1 MTYEEA
7 IGYWYGL
14 VDYEKSAPKAADLN
28 LDRMRALLALLGN
41 PEERLRIIHIAGSKG
56 KGSTAAMFASI
67 AQAAGLR
74 AGLFT
79 SPHLEHVEERVT
91 ISGEPIRADSMAAAM
106 KAIRAAAERA
116 DVRPSFFEVATALAF
131 HHFVNEQVDLAVM
144 EVGLG
149 GRFDSTN
156 VCDPLLSVI
165 TSISFD
171 HMDQL
176 GNRLAQI
183 TREKAGIIK
192 PGRPIVSGATPEEA
206 RAVIESVSQT
216 QGAPLTQLGID
227 FHEVD
232 VAGHVEPHSI
242 GKDEIIPG
250 QVRVRTPER
259 TWPAMTVG
267 LLGHHQA
274 ANAAVVVAGVE
285 QLRRQGFALDDDA
298 VRRGLADVRWPA
310 RMEVLGWRPLVV
322 LDCAHNVASA
332 QAVIDTLRASFP
344 PGPHTLKF
352 AASRDKDLEGILEVL
367 LPHFQQIVF
376 TRFTNNPR
384 AADPNHLAD
393 LARRMEYKEVMI
405 EWQPETAWQKARAAT
420 AGDGLICV
428 TGSVFLAGQLR
439 PIILAQGGGS

>member
-1 MTYEEA
+1 MTYEQA
-7 IGYWYGL
+7 IQYWYGL
-14 VDYEKSAPKAADLN
+14 VDYERSTPKAADLN
-28 LDRMRALLALLGN
+28 LDRMRALLQQLGN

-91 ISGEPIRADSMAAAM
+91 IDGELIHADSLAAAIE
-106 KAIRAAAERA
+106 AIQTAAEA
-116 DVRPSFFEVATALAF
+116 ANVRPSFFEVATALAF
-131 HHFVNEQVDLAVM
+131 HHFAQEQVDLAVM

-156 VCDPLLSVI
+156 VCNPLLSII

-176 GNRLAQI
+176 GTRLAQI
-183 TREKAGIIK
+183 TGEKAGIIK
-192 PGRPIVSGATPEEA
+192 PARPVVSGATPEEA
-206 RAVIESVSQT
+206 RAVIQSVSQK
-216 QGAPLTQLGID
+216 QGASLTQLGID

-232 VAGHVEPHSI
+232 VAGHVEPHGA

-250 QVRVRTPER
+250 QVRVRTQER

-285 QLRRQGFALDDDA
+285 QLRGQGLLLNDEA
-298 VRRGLADVRWPA
+298 VARGLAEVRWPA
-310 RMEVLGWRPLVV
+310 RMEVLGWRPLIV

-344 PGPHTLKF
+344 PGPRTLLF
-352 AASRDKDLEGILEVL
+352 AASRDKDLKGILEVL
-367 LPHFQQIVF
+367 VPHFQQVVF

-384 AADPNHLAD
+384 AADPDHLAG
-393 LARRMEYKEVMI
+393 LARRIQGKVVI
-405 EWQPETAWQKARAAT
+405 GKSAPESAWQEAKDCT
-420 AGDGLICV
+420 GPDGLICV

-439 PIILAQGGGS
+439 SIILAEVGRS

>member
-7 IGYWYGL
+7 IAYWYGL
-14 VDYEKSAPKAADLN
+14 VDYERSTPKAADLN
-28 LDRMRALLALLGN
+28 LDRMRALLARLGN
-41 PEERLRIIHIAGSKG
+41 PEDRLRIVHIAGSKG

-91 ISGEPIRADSMAAAM
+91 TNGEPIDAGGLGAGME
-106 KAIRAAAERA
+106 AIKAAAEQA
-116 DVRPSFFEVATALAF
+116 NARPSFFEVATALAF
-131 HHFVNEQVDLAVM
+131 HHFASEQVDLAVM

-149 GRFDSTN
+149 GRCDSTN
-156 VCDPLLSVI
+156 VCNPLLSVI

-192 PGRPIVSGATPEEA
+192 PGRPTVSGATPEEA
-206 RAVIESVSQT
+206 RAVIEAVCQT

-232 VAGHVEPHSI
+232 VAGHVEPHAV

-250 QVRVRTPER
+250 QVRVRTEER

-285 QLRRQGFALDDDA
+285 QLRRQGLALNDEA
-298 VRRGLADVRWPA
+298 VRRGLAEVRWPA

-344 PGPHTLKF
+344 PGPRTLIF
-352 AASRDKDLEGILEVL
+352 AASRDKDLEGILEILV
-367 LPHFQQIVF
+367 PHFQQIVF

-384 AADPNHLAD
+384 AADPGHLAD
-393 LARRMEYKEVMI
+393 LARKLDGKEVLV
-405 EWQPETAWQKARAAT
+405 EPQPETAWQKAMT
-420 AGDGLICV
+420 ASTPEGLICV

-439 PIILAQGGGS
+439 PIIIAEVGGS

>member
-14 VDYEKSAPKAADLN
+14 VDYEKSTPKAADLN
-28 LDRMRALLALLGN
+28 LDRMRALLAQLGN
-41 PEERLRIIHIAGSKG
+41 PQERLRIIHIAGSKG

-79 SPHLEHVEERVT
+79 SPHLVRVEERVS
-91 ISGEPIRADSMAAAM
+91 INGQPIDARRLAASMKAM
-106 KAIRAAAERA
+106 KDAAEQA
-116 DVRPSFFEVATALAF
+116 NVRPSFFEVATALAF
-131 HHFVNEQVDLAVM
+131 HHFASEKVDLAVM

-156 VCDPLLSVI
+156 VCNPLLSVI

-192 PGRPIVSGATPEEA
+192 PGRPIVSGATPDEA
-206 RAVIESVSQT
+206 RAVVESVSQA
-216 QGAPLTQLGID
+216 QGAPLSQLGID

-232 VAGHVEPHSI
+232 VAGHVEPHSA

-250 QVRVRTPER
+250 QVRVRTQER

-274 ANAAVVVAGVE
+274 ANAAVVVAGIE
-285 QLRRQGFALDDDA
+285 QLRRQGLVLSDEA
-298 VRRGLADVRWPA
+298 VRHGLANVRWPA

-344 PGPHTLKF
+344 AGPRTLLF
-352 AASRDKDLEGILEVL
+352 AASRDKDLEGILETL
-367 LPHFQQIVF
+367 LPHFQQVIF

-384 AADPNHLAD
+384 AAEPGHLAD
-393 LARRMEYKEVMI
+393 LARKLDRKPVIVESN
-405 EWQPETAWQKARAAT
+405 PETAWPQARAVASQE
-420 AGDGLICV
+420 GLICV

-439 PIILAQGGGS
+439 PIILAQVAGS

>member
-1 MTYEEA
+1 
-7 IGYWYGL
+7 
-14 VDYEKSAPKAADLN
+14 
-28 LDRMRALLALLGN
+28 
-41 PEERLRIIHIAGSKG
+41 
-56 KGSTAAMFASI
+56 MFASI
-67 AQAAGLR
+67 AQAAGLH

-91 ISGEPIRADSMAAAM
+91 INGEPIDAKKLASAM
-106 KAIRAAAERA
+106 REIQAAAEQA
-116 DVRPSFFEVATALAF
+116 NVRPSFFEVATALAF
-131 HHFVNEQVDLAVM
+131 HHFAAEQVDLAVM

-156 VCDPLLSVI
+156 VCNPLLSVI

-176 GNRLAQI
+176 GSRLAQI

-192 PGRPIVSGATPEEA
+192 PGRPVVSGATPEEA

-232 VAGHVEPHSI
+232 VAGHVESHSG

-274 ANAAVVVAGVE
+274 ANAAVVVAGIE
-285 QLRRQGFALDDDA
+285 QLRDQGLALNDDA
-298 VRRGLADVRWPA
+298 VKRGLAEVRWPA
-310 RMEVLGWRPLVV
+310 RMEVLGWRPLIV

-344 PGPHTLKF
+344 PGPRTLLF
-352 AASRDKDLEGILEVL
+352 AASRDKDLPGILEVL
-367 LPHFQQIVF
+367 LPHFQQVIF

-384 AADPNHLAD
+384 AADPAHLAD
-393 LARRMEYKEVMI
+393 LARTIERKEVAI
-405 EWQPETAWQKARAAT
+405 EPQPELAWQKARTAT
-420 AGDGLICV
+420 GHDGLICV

-439 PIILAQGGGS
+439 PIILAQVGGS

>member
-14 VDYEKSAPKAADLN
+14 VDYERSTPKAADLN
-28 LDRMRALLALLGN
+28 LDRMRALLGQLGN
-41 PEERLRIIHIAGSKG
+41 PEERLRIVHIAGSKG

-67 AQAAGLR
+67 AQAAGMR

-91 ISGEPIRADSMAAAM
+91 INGEPINGDRLAAGMEAIQAAA
-106 KAIRAAAERA
+106 ARAN
-116 DVRPSFFEVATALAF
+116 VKPSFFEVATGLAF
-131 HHFVNEQVDLAVM
+131 HHFAQEQVDLAVM

-156 VCDPLLSVI
+156 VCTPLLSVI

-192 PGRPIVSGATPEEA
+192 RGRPIVSGATPEEA
-206 RAVIESVSQT
+206 RAVIELVSQT

-232 VAGHVEPHSI
+232 VAGHVEPHDT

-285 QLRRQGFALDDDA
+285 QLRRQGVALHDEA
-298 VRRGLADVRWPA
+298 VRRGLAEVRWPA

-344 PGPHTLKF
+344 PGPRTLLF

-367 LPHFQQIVF
+367 LPHFQDTVF

-384 AADPNHLAD
+384 AADPSHLAE
-393 LARRMEYKEVMI
+393 LARKIDQKQVLVES
-405 EWQPETAWQKARAAT
+405 QPEAAWQKARAAT
-420 AGDGLICV
+420 GAGGLICV

-439 PIILAQGGGS
+439 PIILGQVGGS